1 MREFALRPM
10 GDFLLV
16 LDHKAELGYIPKLF
30 RVYCNGTGYFL

>member
-16 LDHKAELGYIPKLF
+16 LGHI
-30 RVYCNGTGYFL
+30 NGPGHMTKMAGSAINNKNL